1 LSLFEILE
9 PLTNNEP
16 LLWTLGVISL
26 VTFFASLLIIPW
38 LVVRIPVDY
47 FAEEKRHFVSFRN
60 HHLVLRIV
68 LLVLKNLVGVVF
80 IVLGIGMLVL
90 PGQGLLTILLGII
103 FLNFPGKYRL
113 ERWLIR
119 LRHVHRA
126 VDWLRQRAGRKPL
139 IFEQEA

>member
-1 LSLFEILE
+1 MSPFEILE
-9 PLTNNEP
+9 PITSNEHF
-16 LLWTLGVISL
+16 LWTLGVVSL

-68 LLVLKNLVGVVF
+68 LLILKNLVGVVF
-80 IVLGIGMLVL
+80 IILGIGMLVL

-113 ERWLIR
+113 ERWFIR
-119 LRHVHRA
+119 LGPVHRT
-126 VDWLRQRAGRKPL
+126 VDWLRRRAGRKPL
-139 IFEQEA
+139 IFEQET

>member
-1 LSLFEILE
+1 LPLSGLLE
-9 PLTNNEP
+9 SITSNEP

-26 VTFFASLLIIPW
+26 VTFCASLLIIPW

-47 FAEEKRHFVSFRN
+47 FAEKKRHFVSFRD
-60 HHLVLRIV
+60 HHPVLRII
-68 LLVLKNLVGVVF
+68 LLVLKNLAGVVF
-80 IVLGIGMLVL
+80 IILGVGMLVL

-113 ERWLIR
+113 ERWFIR

-126 VDWLRQRAGRKPL
+126 VDWLRRRSGRKPL
-139 IFEQEA
+139 IFEQET

>member
-1 LSLFEILE
+1 LSFFEILE
-9 PLTNNEP
+9 PITSNEH

-47 FAEEKRHFVSFRN
+47 FAEEKRHFVSFKN

-80 IVLGIGMLVL
+80 IILGIGMLVL

-103 FLNFPGKYRL
+103 FLNFPGKYRM

-119 LRHVHRA
+119 LRPIHRA
-126 VDWLRQRAGRKPL
+126 VDWLRHKAGEKPL
-139 IFEQEA
+139 IL

>member
-1 LSLFEILE
+1 LSLFGLIESN
-9 PLTNNEP
+9 TSNEP

-26 VTFFASLLIIPW
+26 MTFCASLLIIPW

-47 FAEEKRHFVSFRN
+47 FAEEKRHFVSFRD
-60 HHLVLRIV
+60 HHPVLRII

-80 IVLGIGMLVL
+80 IFLGIGMLVL

-113 ERWLIR
+113 ERWFIR
-119 LRHVHRA
+119 LPHVHRA
-126 VDWLRQRAGRKPL
+126 VDWLRRRSGRKPL
-139 IFEQEA
+139 IFEQEI